1 MTIIYR
7 KLRTISGLI
16 IRSFFFPLNF
26 ILFTLIILISKIKL
40 IRVGKIKSDWLG
52 EFVIRSEI
60 YVHEKKRFYS
70 NSLDFLIINK
80 YISNKFFYKKLK
92 SKIRVYPTIFLD
104 TLYLIDFFSKYFPS
118 LDKHKAFRNDQ
129 QRDTLRVLDK
139 EPVFFD
145 ISVKEKDKGEQIL
158 KNIIKK
164 DFKGIVLFCVR
175 NKDYNHKYF
184 NDRDWRYLN
193 YRDYSFEDFLPA
205 AEFLANKNYIV
216 LRMGKF
222 NSSKLNFHNKN
233 IIDYSTS
240 SWRSDFMDYYLGYK
254 SSFCISTQTGMD
266 CFARLFRKPFG
277 TIVNPIEDIF
287 YFQKNWNHIFGFINE
302 IDKDKILK
310 LDDVISNKLHLL
322 STLETIDESKY
333 RLIKNKKDEILDL
346 VEEVCNSHEKQ
357 NNIKNEDRKLE
368 KLFWNKFL
376 KNKLTKKKITQSGMD
391 DQLEINANICL
402 KFLEKNK
409 HLF

>member
-1 MTIIYR
+1 LTIIYR

-16 IRSFFFPLNF
+16 VRSFFFPFNF

-164 DFKGIVLFCVR
+164 DFK
-175 NKDYNHKYF
+175 
-184 NDRDWRYLN
+184 
-193 YRDYSFEDFLPA
+193 
-205 AEFLANKNYIV
+205 
-216 LRMGKF
+216 
-222 NSSKLNFHNKN
+222 
-233 IIDYSTS
+233 
-240 SWRSDFMDYYLGYK
+240 
-254 SSFCISTQTGMD
+254 
-266 CFARLFRKPFG
+266 
-277 TIVNPIEDIF
+277 
-287 YFQKNWNHIFGFINE
+287 
-302 IDKDKILK
+302 
-310 LDDVISNKLHLL
+310 
-322 STLETIDESKY
+322 
-333 RLIKNKKDEILDL
+333 
-346 VEEVCNSHEKQ
+346 
-357 NNIKNEDRKLE
+357 
-368 KLFWNKFL
+368 
-376 KNKLTKKKITQSGMD
+376 
-391 DQLEINANICL
+391 
-402 KFLEKNK
+402 
-409 HLF
+409 